1 MTYENR
7 NELLAAFLRCDP
19 EDLTLLDNVTFFWD
33 EMLRDWAPANPT
45 LDQLMEAVM
54 ERAVD
59 ILASDIEE
67 ELDWLQGNPDE
78 ASRIARLE
86 RLCPEHDIIFSCV
99 NGSATAYIR
108 YHKDDYP
115 DRYITH
121 FKALTGI
128 TLGKETP

>member
-19 EDLTLLDNVTFFWD
+19 EDLTLLDNVSFFWD
-33 EMLRDWAPANPT
+33 EILRDWAPANPT

-67 ELDWLQGNPDE
+67 ELDFGEPIEDGFE
-78 ASRIARLE
+78 LE
-86 RLCPEHDIIFSCV
+86 RLRPERDIAFSCV
-99 NGSATAYIR
+99 NGNATAYIR

-115 DRYITH
+115 DRYISH

-128 TLGKETP
+128 TLGKET